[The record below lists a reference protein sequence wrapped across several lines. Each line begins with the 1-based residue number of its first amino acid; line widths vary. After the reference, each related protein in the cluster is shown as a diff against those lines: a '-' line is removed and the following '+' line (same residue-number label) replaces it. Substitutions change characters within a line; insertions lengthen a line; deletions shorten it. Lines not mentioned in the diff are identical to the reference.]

1 MTGYV
6 NAAGVEKIAQ
16 LCQQL
21 VNAGGIVL
29 DQTPTQNSTN
39 AVESGGVYTA
49 LQGKQNIL
57 TFDSAPT
64 DGSSNPVTSDGIYTA
79 LDDKQNAITAGTGL
93 EFSGDTLN
101 HSNSVTAGTIGS
113 SSASSGA
120 TIAVPYATFDA
131 QGHIKTKGTHTHTI
145 DDLAASAI
153 TSGQLAK
160 ARGGTGT
167 DGSSVAANRVLASP
181 NGSTGAVSFR
191 ALVAADLPD
200 ITFNALS
207 DAAITERAAHYSTS
221 INNTTSEYTSAG
233 STGWTYIK
241 IANTV
246 FAWGFVS
253 ASVAIS
259 TAFGS
264 LYISGADRYMRLPV
278 AMTNIVSC
286 IFGTAFGGAS
296 NSGVSA
302 VLRGNNADYL
312 PTSGSLYCL
321 PFRFTSPASVGTAAT
336 QKVPVMLVGR
346 AA

>member
-1 MTGYV
+1 MAGYV

-49 LQGKQNIL
+49 LQGKQNTL

-120 TIAVPYATFDA
+120 TIAIPYATFDA

-145 DDLAASAI
+145 DSLAASAI
-153 TSGQLAK
+153 DSGTLNAARIPTLAATKIEPIYYQAHGSGTVTATAGEQIQVPLVTSGALY
-160 ARGGTGT
+160 
-167 DGSSVAANRVLASP
+167 DGSGLSIASS
-181 NGSTGAVSFR
+181 G
-191 ALVAADLPD
+191 
-200 ITFNALS
+200 
-207 DAAITERAAHYSTS
+207 
-221 INNTTSEYTSAG
+221 
-233 STGWTYIK
+233 IK
-241 IANTV
+241 IA
-246 FAWGFVS
+246 
-253 ASVAIS
+253 
-259 TAFGS
+259 TAGR
-264 LYISGADRYMRLPV
+264 YRISGAVYIRNASGMTARGCYIKRSTSSGAYSASTEIITATEEGNV
-278 AMTNIVSC
+278 A
-286 IFGTAFGGAS
+286 GA
-296 NSGVSA
+296 V
-302 VLRGNNADYL
+302 NAGPKVVQCAANDIIYL
-312 PTSGSLYCL
+312 AGRSVGA
-321 PFRFTSPASVGTAAT
+321 ASVIEKANVGTYL
-336 QKVPVMLVGR
+336 LVER
-346 AA
+346 LS